1 MCIQQLDERY
11 VVLFEDK
18 FILPLN
24 QIDDNEQ
31 YVRMANLR
39 FRGVEEKGDER
50 TLSLLSDMNIQ

>member
-11 VVLFEDK
+11 IVLFEDK